1 MCNPSLAA
9 LRVLIIKQ
17 TCFQSLGLY
26 ALERSSPD
34 TFGLPLSVWRQA
46 NLKKDVRPEVTS
58 PSPSTLILQL
68 APLALAG
75 HQVIGWIGRDHGFSN
90 KSRSIRNWQAGW
102 RATWHLAD
110 QKHARYDAFD
120 DF

>member
-46 NLKKDVRPEVTS
+46 NLKKDARPEVTS
-58 PSPSTLILQL
+58 TSPSTLILL
-68 APLALAG
+68 LDHLALAG
-75 HQVIGWIGRDHGFSN
+75 HQVIGWIGRPVRPRVQQQVQINS
-90 KSRSIRNWQAGW
+90 QLAG
-102 RATWHLAD
+102 RL
-110 QKHARYDAFD
+110 ARYLAPRRSEARAI
-120 DF
+120 